1 MALQSTAVSAVP
13 VPRLYSEA
21 MLNTPWETGSPL
33 YRRLVVVALSVTGA
47 GILMVILGAVTNQ
60 QIIMYLGLPVI
71 VVGMSAHL
79 SGMVVRARDA
89 RRRMKGNK

>member
-1 MALQSTAVSAVP
+1 
-13 VPRLYSEA
+13 

-33 YRRLVVVALSVTGA
+33 YRRLVVTALSVTGA
-47 GILMVILGAVTNQ
+47 GILMVLLGAVTNQ
-60 QIIMYLGLPVI
+60 QIIMYLALPVI

-89 RRRMKGNK
+89 KRRMKGSK